1 MIAVIP
7 LVGVL
12 YASDRRSHT
21 EEGVSWL
28 GMIPWFIIG
37 FALMSS
43 FRTIGDLGDK
53 AFGVLEPQAWAA
65 LTGFLR
71 SAAEECLL
79 VAMAAVGLT
88 SLFAGMRSIGLKPFA
103 LGLFAAL
110 LIGIVSLASISLF
123 AEPMMAMISID

>member
-1 MIAVIP
+1 M
-7 LVGVL
+7 
-12 YASDRRSHT
+12 
-21 EEGVSWL
+21 
-28 GMIPWFIIG
+28 
-37 FALMSS
+37 
-43 FRTIGDLGDK
+43 
-53 AFGVLEPQAWAA
+53 LEPQAWAA